1 MELLILGLVIIGA
14 VATVDLG
21 EKKKSKPTKTEE
33 V

>member
-21 EKKKSKPTKTEE
+21 EGKKKTKKAK
-33 V
+33 